1 MLWLKKVLK
10 DVKEFF
16 KKNWKY
22 IIIFAFL
29 VYGVCS
35 TATNVAITR
44 RADIEIGSLRTEL
57 QVANREIELSR
68 NTIEEC
74 RNSVGTIGRGLT
86 ECNNELGEIIQVLR
100 IISDEVKNMERVLYN
115 GYSYIGPN
123 YNLSN
128 LENK

>member
-1 MLWLKKVLK
+1 M
-10 DVKEFF
+10 VKEFF

-22 IIIFAFL
+22 IIIFVFL

-35 TATNVAITR
+35 TATNVTAAR

-68 NTIEEC
+68 NTIGEC
-74 RNSVGTIGRGLT
+74 RSAVANIGRGLA

-100 IISDEVKNMERVLYN
+100 LISNEVKHMEGLLYN
-115 GYSYIGPN
+115 SYSYSSPDH
-123 YNLSN
+123 NLSN